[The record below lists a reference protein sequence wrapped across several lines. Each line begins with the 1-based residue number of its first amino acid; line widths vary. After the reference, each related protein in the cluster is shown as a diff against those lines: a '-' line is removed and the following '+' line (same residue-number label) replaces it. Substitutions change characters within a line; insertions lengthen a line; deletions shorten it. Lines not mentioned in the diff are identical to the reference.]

1 MYNIIRNA
9 LILEKKSEV
18 TKAMGKNQKTLQ
30 ELNLGD
36 DFLFAKVMS
45 DKDICRRIIEKV
57 LDIKIKK
64 IKMPQEQKV
73 IDLLLDSKSVRL
85 DVYVNDEKGTVYNV
99 EMQQG
104 KNINLAKRTR
114 YYQGNIDLD
123 KISKGDDYLTLN
135 KSYVIFICTF
145 DPFGKGRHR
154 YTFENRCLED
164 LNIGLNDETTK
175 VFLNTSG
182 ILNDVDEEMI
192 EFLQYV
198 EQSTDEVAQNA
209 KSDLV
214 KAINQKVNHVKHDKA
229 MEVQYMTLLERD
241 RLNFEEGR
249 VEAIEQSAKA
259 LMDILDDETI
269 SKKLKLPIE
278 RVKELRREINETI
291 IQQ

>member
-1 MYNIIRNA
+1 MA
-9 LILEKKSEV
+9 KK
-18 TKAMGKNQKTLQ
+18 QKKLQ
-30 ELNLGD
+30 ELNLED

-99 EMQQG
+99 EMQRG
-104 KNINLAKRTR
+104 KNINLAKRSR

-154 YTFENRCLED
+154 YTFRNLCVED
-164 LNIGLNDETTK
+164 NSIELKDETDK

-241 RLNFEEGR
+241 RLNFEEGVEEGIEKGKMLMAKKLLVKGMSIDEVVAISELTKEQ
-249 VEAIEQSAKA
+249 VEAIYSTEVMKEQ
-259 LMDILDDETI
+259 L
-269 SKKLKLPIE
+269 
-278 RVKELRREINETI
+278 
-291 IQQ
+291 

>member
-1 MYNIIRNA
+1 MER
-9 LILEKKSEV
+9 K
-18 TKAMGKNQKTLQ
+18 QKTLQ
-30 ELNLGD
+30 ELNLED

-45 DKDICRRIIEKV
+45 DKDICKRVIEKI
-57 LDIKIKK
+57 LDIKIKE
-64 IKMPQEQKV
+64 IKMPEEQKV
-73 IDLLLDSKSVRL
+73 IDILLDSKAVRL
-85 DVYVNDEKGTVYNV
+85 DVYVNDDNGTVYNV

-104 KNINLAKRTR
+104 KNVNLAKISR

-192 EFLQYV
+192 EFLNYV
-198 EQSTDEVAQNA
+198 VKSTDEVAQSA

-214 KAINQKVNHVKHDKA
+214 KTINQKVNHIKHDKA

-241 RLNFEEGR
+241 RLNFEEGVEEGIEKGKMLMAKKLLVKGMSIDEVISITELTKEQ
-249 VEAIEQSAKA
+249 VEAIYSTEVMKEY
-259 LMDILDDETI
+259 L
-269 SKKLKLPIE
+269 SK
-278 RVKELRREINETI
+278 
-291 IQQ
+291 

>member
-1 MYNIIRNA
+1 MKR
-9 LILEKKSEV
+9 K
-18 TKAMGKNQKTLQ
+18 QKTLQ
-30 ELNLGD
+30 ELNLED

-45 DKDICRRIIEKV
+45 DKEICRRVIEKI
-57 LDIKIKK
+57 LNISIKE
-64 IKMPQEQKV
+64 IKMPEEQKV
-73 IDLLLDSKSVRL
+73 IDILLDSKSVRL
-85 DVYVNDEKGTVYNV
+85 DVYVNDDKGTVYNV

-104 KNINLAKRTR
+104 KNINLAKRSR

-123 KISKGDDYLTLN
+123 KISKGEDYLTLN

-164 LNIGLNDETTK
+164 LDIGLNDETTK

-182 ILNDVDEEMI
+182 IMNDVDDEMLEI
-192 EFLQYV
+192 LKYV
-198 EQSTDEVAQNA
+198 EESTDEIAFNS

-241 RLNFEEGR
+241 RINFVEGKAEGLTEGR
-249 VEAIEQSAKA
+249 AEEKEKNAKA
-259 LMDILDDETI
+259 LLDILDDETI
-269 SKKLKLPIE
+269 SKKLDMPIE
-278 RVKELRREINETI
+278 RVKELRMNSV
-291 IQQ
+291 Q

>member
-1 MYNIIRNA
+1 MQENIG
-9 LILEKKSEV
+9 KK
-18 TKAMGKNQKTLQ
+18 KQKTLQ
-30 ELNLGD
+30 ELNLED

-45 DKDICRRIIEKV
+45 DKEICRRVIEKI
-57 LDIKIKK
+57 LDIKIKE
-64 IKMPQEQKV
+64 IKMPEEQKV
-73 IDLLLDSKSVRL
+73 IDILLDSKSVRL
-85 DVYVNDEKGTVYNV
+85 DVYVNDDKGTIYNV

-104 KNINLAKRTR
+104 KNINLAKRSR

-123 KISKGDDYLTLN
+123 KISKGEDYLTLN

-164 LNIGLNDETTK
+164 LDIGLTDETTK

-182 ILNDVDEEMI
+182 IMNDVDDEML
-192 EFLQYV
+192 EFLKYV
-198 EQSTDEVAQNA
+198 EQSTDEVAFNS

-241 RLNFEEGR
+241 RINFEEGR
-249 VEAIEQSAKA
+249 MEEKEKNAKA
-259 LMDILDDETI
+259 LLDVLDDETI
-269 SKKLKLPIE
+269 SKKLDMPIE
-278 RVKELRREINETI
+278 KVKELRLNCV
-291 IQQ
+291 Q

>member
-1 MYNIIRNA
+1 MKR
-9 LILEKKSEV
+9 K
-18 TKAMGKNQKTLQ
+18 QKTLQ
-30 ELNLGD
+30 ELNLED

-45 DKDICRRIIEKV
+45 DKEICRRVIEKI
-57 LDIKIKK
+57 LNISIKE
-64 IKMPQEQKV
+64 IKMPEEQKV
-73 IDLLLDSKSVRL
+73 IDILLDSKSVRL
-85 DVYVNDEKGTVYNV
+85 DVYVNDDKGTVYNV

-104 KNINLAKRTR
+104 KNINLAKRSR

-123 KISKGDDYLTLN
+123 KISKGEDYLTLN

-164 LNIGLNDETTK
+164 LDIGLNDETTK

-182 ILNDVDEEMI
+182 IMNDVDDEML
-192 EFLQYV
+192 EFLKYV
-198 EQSTDEVAQNA
+198 EESTDEIAFNS

-241 RLNFEEGR
+241 RINFVEGKAEGLTEGR
-249 VEAIEQSAKA
+249 AEEKEKNAKA
-259 LMDILDDETI
+259 LLDILDDETI
-269 SKKLKLPIE
+269 SKKLDMPIE
-278 RVKELRREINETI
+278 RVKELRMNSV
-291 IQQ
+291 Q